1 MNTNKKRYLVYQT
14 TNLVNGKIYIG
25 KHVTSNIEDNYFG
38 SGNLIRAA
46 IKKYGLE
53 NFEFKIL
60 FELQNEEEMNL
71 LEKSVVTE
79 AFCARKDTYNINVG
93 GDGGWSYI
101 NTQRELDPELKAK
114 QLFNWV
120 HNSKEYCHTNEFS
133 NAISNGLKKCYKACP
148 EKHGTTGKHWTSA
161 IMSAKMQSLEFN
173 RMKGSIWIFNVK
185 TLECKI
191 WPKNKEIPSGWLR
204 GKKPKKP
211 VKDPKHSSLLYCWIS
226 NGIESMY
233 IQKTSLQHWLSIGWH
248 QGRK

>member
-1 MNTNKKRYLVYQT
+1 
-14 TNLVNGKIYIG
+14 LVNGKIYIG

-101 NTQRELDPELKAK
+101 NT
-114 QLFNWV
+114 
-120 HNSKEYCHTNEFS
+120 
-133 NAISNGLKKCYKACP
+133 
-148 EKHGTTGKHWTSA
+148 
-161 IMSAKMQSLEFN
+161 
-173 RMKGSIWIFNVK
+173 
-185 TLECKI
+185 
-191 WPKNKEIPSGWLR
+191 
-204 GKKPKKP
+204 
-211 VKDPKHSSLLYCWIS
+211 
-226 NGIESMY
+226 
-233 IQKTSLQHWLSIGWH
+233 
-248 QGRK
+248 